1 VTDNDAH
8 SKFDTLTNRE
18 KEVLNLVCEGLIY
31 KEVGAE
37 LFIAEATVKSHMG
50 NIYRK
55 LSLDE
60 LPNTQRTGQLF
71 KIYCQMLKERPP
83 SSNNDEEE
91 EEEPEPVPPEVER
104 MVEED
109 EKALVLRQ
117 SPQIIDVSP
126 KPAPK
131 RKSRGSLWLFIG
143 GIIVGIAILLGLLYV
158 FREPIIAL
166 IAPGEPTTQEVAQKP
181 SNTQK
186 SVPSSTPEVN
196 EVLIVVTATSPPSTN
211 TPAPTNTSPPPTDTA
226 VPTPFV
232 PDNYYEIG
240 EWYETDQVGIRLLE
254 SDIEYGMLYF
264 IVEFWNKTDQ
274 TLYFSWTP
282 STQIFLIDNLGRR
295 YNTTWSVTENS
306 EVAPGDN
313 IILNSRHG
321 RAASFSDDFMYE
333 TDVTDMYLLMEN
345 ISRVEEVYFHVEIGK

>member
-1 VTDNDAH
+1 MTVNDAH

-31 KEVGAE
+31 KEVGEE

-71 KIYCQMLKERPP
+71 KIYCPLLKEQPP
-83 SSNNDEEE
+83 SSNIDEE
-91 EEEPEPVPPEVER
+91 EEEPEPVPSEVER

-109 EKALVLRQ
+109 EKALVLRKF
-117 SPQIIDVSP
+117 PQIIDVSP

-131 RKSRGSLWLFIG
+131 KKSRGSLWLFIG

-166 IAPGEPTTQEVAQKP
+166 IAPVEPTTQEVAQKP
-181 SNTQK
+181 SNTPK
-186 SVPSSTPEVN
+186 SVPSATPEVN
-196 EVLIVVTATSPPSTN
+196 EVLVVVTATSPPSTK
-211 TPAPTNTSPPPTDTA
+211 TPNPTNTSPPPTDTA

-232 PDNYYEIG
+232 PETVYEIG
-240 EWYETDQVGIRLLE
+240 EWHEEDQVAMRLLE
-254 SDIEYGMLYF
+254 YRTEYELIF
-264 IVEFWNKTDQ
+264 FAVEFWNKTDQ
-274 TLYFSWTP
+274 TLHFSWTP
-282 STQIFLIDNLGRR
+282 KTHTVLIDNLGRR
-295 YNTTWSVTENS
+295 YYTTWSETINMEVT
-306 EVAPGDN
+306 PGEKLIVNARYGDTTCFDDEFIYEPN
-313 IILNSRHG
+313 I
-321 RAASFSDDFMYE
+321 
-333 TDVTDMYLLMEN
+333 TDMYLLVEN
-345 ISRVEEVYFHVEIGK
+345 ISRVEKVYFHVEIGK